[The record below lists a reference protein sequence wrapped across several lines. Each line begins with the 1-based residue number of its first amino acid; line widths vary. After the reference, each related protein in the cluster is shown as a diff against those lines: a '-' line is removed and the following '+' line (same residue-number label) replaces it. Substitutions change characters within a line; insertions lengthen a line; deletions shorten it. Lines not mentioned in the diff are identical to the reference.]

1 MVNSEHIVKFISL
14 SWSVNFKISFFIQSE
29 GPSFISDFVE
39 RVVPFVAQLEKLWS
53 GTGRQ
58 CLTEYMVSTAKVK
71 KRKFYVAI
79 YWILLVLL
87 CMSIYAYLVG

>member
-1 MVNSEHIVKFISL
+1 MPCPGQSISRY
-14 SWSVNFKISFFIQSE
+14 IQFE

-39 RVVPFVAQLEKLWS
+39 RVVPFVAQLEKLQS

-58 CLTEYMVSTAKVK
+58 CLTEYMVSAAKVK
-71 KRKFYVAI
+71 KENAMLHCVV

-87 CMSIYAYLVG
+87 CYAYLVG